1 MKIVM
6 FVRGLCAVILLS
18 AVIAFLGCGENEQ
31 TQSNPASMSK
41 ENVKQETKE
50 AYEATKTYTQE
61 QMQNFREQTVSRL
74 AEYKIKIDQLQE
86 KMEKMAGDVK
96 AQAEPQLAALRQKQ
110 DEVSEKFKEMSSS
123 STDMW
128 EQLKSGID
136 VAMEELGNA
145 FKKVAAEFS
154 KS

>member
-1 MKIVM
+1 MKMVM
-6 FVRGLCAVILLS
+6 FVRALCVVILLS

-31 TQSNPASMSK
+31 NKSNLTEISK
-41 ENVKQETKE
+41 ENVKQDTKE

-96 AQAEPQLAALRQKQ
+96 AKAEPQLAALRQKQ

-145 FKKVAAEFS
+145 FKKAAAEFS